1 MKKVYDF
8 KHEEAA
14 KMFTLF
20 EVVAIV
26 CSIGWA
32 WILMPCSVME
42 AIGLVVPMAEA
53 ILRGALIFAVLT
65 VIELLIAIAYDY
77 ALTEEER
84 P

>member
-1 MKKVYDF
+1 MKKVYEF

-14 KMFTLF
+14 KLFKLF
-20 EVVAIV
+20 EVIAII

-42 AIGLVVPMAEA
+42 AIRLVVPMAEA
-53 ILRGALIFAVLT
+53 ILNGVLIFAVIT
-65 VIELLIAIAYDY
+65 VIELIISIAYDY
-77 ALTEEER
+77 VLTEEER